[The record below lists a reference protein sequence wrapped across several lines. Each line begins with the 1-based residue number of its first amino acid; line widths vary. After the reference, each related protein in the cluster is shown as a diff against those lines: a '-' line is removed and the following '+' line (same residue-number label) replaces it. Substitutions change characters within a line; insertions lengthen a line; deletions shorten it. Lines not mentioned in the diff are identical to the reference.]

1 MIYSVHNCFQ
11 CFSVLLLLFKMPH
24 LYLPCLTHYFLSTFL
39 FGKEI
44 IPSHFA
50 TALLVWEDGHLLSW
64 TNNLKQLSFPEVC
77 LISDLLEIYNDLW
90 SLLFSSVIFL
100 LEIRH
105 SNQTDTS
112 AVLTVGEGQFYVT
125 CKCLPYF
132 CVLVFIFFGTVY
144 CKNHRNTIA
153 CMVLN
158 LWNAIAPRSTSVELM
173 PVIPSCLLQPLFVQL
188 VILT

>member
-1 MIYSVHNCFQ
+1 MIYPVHNCFQ

-24 LYLPCLTHYFLSTFL
+24 LYLPCLTHYFLSTLL

-50 TALLVWEDGHLLSW
+50 AALLVWEDGHLLCW

-100 LEIRH
+100 LEIRR

-125 CKCLPYF
+125 CKYLPYF
-132 CVLVFIFFGTVY
+132 CVLVFIFLEQYIAKT
-144 CKNHRNTIA
+144 TIT
-153 CMVLN
+153 
-158 LWNAIAPRSTSVELM
+158 P
-173 PVIPSCLLQPLFVQL
+173 
-188 VILT
+188 